1 MFNDN
6 SITTLIPRCT
16 DMRAIIIN
24 ISWAIKKTIIM
35 GFVTQPTSS
44 LLTFIL
50 PPGGCVVSLR
60 FIVIDLNLKKAWIIR
75 LFYPLMI
82 DYDRSSKKKKN
93 NRYFSFDTFNPRG
106 VD

>member
-35 GFVTQPTSS
+35 GFVT
-44 LLTFIL
+44 
-50 PPGGCVVSLR
+50 
-60 FIVIDLNLKKAWIIR
+60 
-75 LFYPLMI
+75 
-82 DYDRSSKKKKN
+82 
-93 NRYFSFDTFNPRG
+93 
-106 VD
+106 